1 MVFLLI
7 PVSSTSN
14 ERNFLASYFAMN
26 RPSSPRLELRILRA
40 YVRGSESDG
49 FIIRLASREVQG
61 AKALGQGARAAGP
74 VTARG
79 SLRSAGRAV
88 LRHAAGRGRRG
99 AIPAARDIVVF
110 VVDPPVAA
118 GRAPVVVD
126 GERGPGEVARI
137 QANARVELRSACGA
151 TNGEGKE
158 AHRGSP

>member
-79 SLRSAGRAV
+79 SLSCALVRRTERLLTGFSRPEERRAGGSAA
-88 LRHAAGRGRRG
+88 RGRQG
-99 AIPAARDIVVF
+99 TAGG
-110 VVDPPVAA
+110 DPRRA
-118 GRAPVVVD
+118 GYSRLCGRP
-126 GERGPGEVARI
+126 PGGR
-137 QANARVELRSACGA
+137 RPG
-151 TNGEGKE
+151 TG
-158 AHRGSP
+158 GS

>member
-79 SLRSAGRAV
+79 SLSCALVRRTERLLTGLQPS
-88 LRHAAGRGRRG
+88 RG
-99 AIPAARDIVVF
+99 APGGRFCGTRPAGDGGG
-110 VVDPPVAA
+110 DPRRA
-118 GRAPVVVD
+118 GYSR
-126 GERGPGEVARI
+126 
-137 QANARVELRSACGA
+137 LCG
-151 TNGEGKE
+151 
-158 AHRGSP
+158 R